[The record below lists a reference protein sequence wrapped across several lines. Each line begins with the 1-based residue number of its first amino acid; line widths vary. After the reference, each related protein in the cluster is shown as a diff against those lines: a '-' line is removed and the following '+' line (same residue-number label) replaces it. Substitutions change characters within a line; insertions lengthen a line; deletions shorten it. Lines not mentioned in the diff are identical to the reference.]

1 MSAIGAKLTF
11 PLAAST
17 GLFRRVTSLIFVLVS
32 LILRPSFPVIGRL
45 PEAQKCPKYW
55 ARSVLSLVFR
65 VFGFF
70 PCILT
75 TITRTGRHKT
85 ATTTIFFCNLMASG
99 GAVCVSDNPELKR
112 KYRLGRSTCAL

>member
-45 PEAQKCPKYW
+45 PEAQKCPKILGQIGLELGFP
-55 ARSVLSLVFR
+55 RFLD
-65 VFGFF
+65 FF
-70 PCILT
+70 PV
-75 TITRTGRHKT
+75 
-85 ATTTIFFCNLMASG
+85 F
-99 GAVCVSDNPELKR
+99 
-112 KYRLGRSTCAL
+112 

>member
-45 PEAQKCPKYW
+45 PAFIPVPKIPGILKPLMPAFCEAFRDRRGRFWPSMPSGDS
-55 ARSVLSLVFR
+55 ARAALIAYA
-65 VFGFF
+65 
-70 PCILT
+70 C
-75 TITRTGRHKT
+75 
-85 ATTTIFFCNLMASG
+85 SG
-99 GAVCVSDNPELKR
+99 GLEQHVVLEIDVSTR
-112 KYRLGRSTCAL
+112 KY